1 MNWFNPITALV
12 SGVVGIFEK
21 KQARKA
27 NKEQAEAKLKQSK
40 VTNAHEVTL
49 TDAEGE
55 ALLAEGLVDS
65 WKDEYVTIVVTAPI
79 VMIIVGVTYF
89 AFTGDDRLL
98 DSGIGS
104 IKALKESGVD
114 MGFLMNA
121 VVLSAIGLKIWR
133 KA

>member
-21 KQARKA
+21 KQQRKA

-55 ALLAEGLVDS
+55 ALLAEGLKGS

-79 VMIIVGVTYF
+79 VLIILGVTYF

-98 DSGIGS
+98 SSGTES
-104 IKALKESGVD
+104 IQALNEAGVD

>member
-1 MNWFNPITALV
+1 MNWFNPLSSLIG
-12 SGVVGIFEK
+12 GVVGIFEK
-21 KQARKA
+21 KQQRKA
-27 NKEQAEAKLKQSK
+27 DKEKAEAKLKQSK

-55 ALLAEGLVDS
+55 AILASGLNDS
-65 WKDEYVTIVVTAPI
+65 WKDEYVTIVITAPI
-79 VMIIVGVTYF
+79 VMIIAGVAYF

-98 DSGIGS
+98 DSGISS
-104 IKALKESGVD
+104 IQALNQAGVD

-133 KA
+133 KS